1 MRKVLM
7 FSVLAVLF
15 LGGATVASA
24 DCGACDKKE
33 DRKSKHCKMFEKK
46 DTNSDGTISK
56 SEFMA
61 SAEKKFAR
69 IDADGSGGLT
79 KEEVKKYWAAK
90 KKKHK
95 EGSGQ
100 CGGK

>member
-15 LGGATVASA
+15 FGGATIASA

-46 DTNSDGTISK
+46 DTNSDGAISK

-61 SAEKKFAR
+61 HAEKKFAKM
-69 IDADGSGGLT
+69 DADKSGSLT
-79 KEEVKKYWAAK
+79 KEEVKEYWTAK

-100 CGGK
+100 CDGK